1 MMMNVS
7 ESNINEVLHDIS
19 GVLSYHQS
27 SSLIQYHAK
36 DKLESFFAL
45 KRRPPSD
52 VPDVISS
59 PIKENNGV
67 EKLTDAKSDHARLAK
82 IAKEVVLCKSCAFGE
97 QRSGVTAGTF
107 GNKRIRLFIIGHW
120 LTTSGTVD
128 PDTVFGREEDQMLA
142 RMLTAINLS
151 ADEVC
156 ITNVIKCGVG
166 GGTQPKVEHINC
178 CASYLQQQLTAAA
191 PDIICTMGTVATKSL
206 LQKSQ
211 PLSKL
216 RGRFHNYEMV
226 DGSVIPL
233 LATYHPE
240 YLLQNHEMKNATWAD
255 LQTIQKRLEKG

>member
-1 MMMNVS
+1 MTNFS

-27 SSLIQYHAK
+27 SSLTQYHAK

-45 KRRPPSD
+45 KRCPLSE

-67 EKLTDAKSDHARLAK
+67 ETLTDAKSDHARLAE
-82 IAKEVVLCKSCAFGE
+82 IAKEVVLCKSCALGE
-97 QRSGVTAGTF
+97 QRSAVTAGTF
-107 GNKRIRLFIIGHW
+107 GSKRIRLFIIGHW
-120 LTTSGTVD
+120 LITSGTVD
-128 PDTVFGREEDQMLA
+128 PDTVFGREADQMLT
-142 RMLTAINLS
+142 RMLTAINLT

-156 ITNVIKCGVG
+156 ITNVIKCGVDSD
-166 GGTQPKVEHINC
+166 THPKVEHINC
-178 CASYLQQQLTAAA
+178 CASHLQRQISAAA

-206 LQKSQ
+206 LQKTQ
-211 PLSKL
+211 PLSRL
-216 RGRFHNYEMV
+216 RGRFHNYEMA
-226 DGSVIPL
+226 DGSVRPL

-255 LQTIQKRLEKG
+255 LQAIQKRLEKG